1 MKTEQPQTIYL
12 KDYKPSDY
20 LISHM
25 ELDFKLAATATQ
37 THATLSIKP
46 NNQTGAPLVLN
57 GEELKLVSIA
67 INGTALNDTEY
78 SHKSDSLTIHNPPT
92 APFTLTTLAESD
104 PQANTSLSG
113 LYLTH
118 DTYCTQCEA
127 EGFRKI
133 TFSLDRPDVLST
145 YNVRVEGDK
154 TKCPILLSNG
164 NLIEQGDVEGNV
176 SLHYAIWQDPHPK
189 PTYLFALVAGDLDY
203 LSDSYLTADGKNVAL
218 NIYVERGNKAK
229 AEYAMGAL
237 KRSFKWDE
245 DRFGRIY
252 DLDIFNIVAVP
263 HFNMG
268 AMENKGLN
276 VFNDKYILA
285 SKETASDMD
294 FELIESVIGHEY
306 FHNWTGNRITC
317 RDWFQLCLKEG
328 LTVFR
333 DVEFTSDLRSRSVKR
348 IDDVKG
354 LRAGQFAE
362 DAGPMAHPC
371 RPDSFIEINN
381 FYTATVYRKGAEVV
395 RALYSL
401 VGKDGFRASMDYYF
415 ENYDGQAAT
424 VKDFLYCFEQV
435 TGRDLTQFE
444 IWYSQAGTP
453 NLKYSTEY
461 NAQAQTYT
469 LTIEQSC
476 KPTPGQDVKQ
486 DYHMPIKLGLLA
498 QDGSDMPLILNGKP
512 VANGMVEI
520 TQAKTTFTFEHINQ
534 PPVLSFLRDF
544 SVPVNVQT
552 ESSIDDLIFLMANDN
567 DPFNRWQAGQ
577 SVAMQAILALVN
589 GADEAEILDGRF
601 AASINKSINDQ
612 SLDAALRALILTLPS
627 LPEIGLK
634 IGSDIDYNA
643 IHAARETLA
652 NHIAAENQAD
662 MLRLY
667 QQFNQDQSFEPDAK
681 GAGVRAFR
689 NALLRDLNKLNDKK
703 HQTLLVSHY
712 KNANNMVDMMGSLS
726 VMTNLDGF
734 DATPYVSDFYEKFKQ
749 DHLVIDKWF
758 ALQGRAI
765 NTQTLKAVKKL
776 TKHEKFSFETPNNV
790 YSLIGSFVS
799 GNPVGF
805 HALDGS
811 GYDFLADTIIKLDR
825 TNPQIAARM
834 LTPLRSWKS
843 LEPKRQKLAKL
854 ALEKIVDVNNLSA
867 DTFEIA
873 SKSLNF

>member
-20 LISHM
+20 LITHI

-37 THATLSIKP
+37 THAMLSIKP
-46 NNQTGAPLVLN
+46 NNQTAAPLVLN
-57 GEELKLVSIA
+57 GEGLKLTSIA
-67 INGTALNDTEY
+67 INDVALTDSEY
-78 SHKSDSLTIHNPPT
+78 SYKDDFLTIHTPPT
-92 APFTLTTLAESD
+92 KPFTLTTLALSNPE
-104 PQANTSLSG
+104 ANTSLSG

-164 NLIEQGDVEGNV
+164 NLIEQGNVEGSDN
-176 SLHYAIWQDPHPK
+176 LHYAIWQDPHPK
-189 PTYLFALVAGDLDY
+189 PTYLFALVAGDLDC
-203 LSDSYLTADGKNVAL
+203 LSDSYLTANGNNVAL
-218 NIYVERGNKAK
+218 NIYVERGNKDK

-245 DRFGRIY
+245 ERFGRIY

-285 SKETASDMD
+285 SKETATDMD
-294 FELIESVIGHEY
+294 FELIEAVIGHEY

-333 DVEFTSDLRSRSVKR
+333 DAEFTSDLRSRAVKR

-424 VKDFLYCFEQV
+424 VKDFLFCFEQV

-453 NLKYSTEY
+453 SLNYTTQY
-461 NAQAQTYT
+461 NEQAKTYA

-476 KPTPGQDVKQ
+476 KPTPGQDVKH

-498 QDGSDMPLILNGKP
+498 KDGSDMPLIIDGKA
-512 VANGMVEI
+512 VDNGMVEI
-520 TQAKTTFTFEHINQ
+520 TKAITTFTFENITEQ
-534 PPVLSFLRDF
+534 PVLSFLRDF
-544 SVPVNVQT
+544 SVPVNVDT
-552 ESSIDDLIFLMANDN
+552 ESSIDDLLFLMANDN

-577 SVAMQAILALVN
+577 SVAMQAIVALVN
-589 GADEAEILDGRF
+589 GAPEADILDGRF
-601 AASINKSINDQ
+601 AASINKSINDKN
-612 SLDAALRALILTLPS
+612 LDAALRALILTLPS

-634 IGSDIDYNA
+634 IGENIDYST
-643 IHAARETLA
+643 IHNARESLA
-652 NHIAAENQAD
+652 KHIATQNQAD
-662 MLRLY
+662 MLQLY
-667 QQFNQDQSFEPDAK
+667 QQFNQDQSFEPDAN
-681 GAGVRAFR
+681 GAGVRSFR
-689 NALLRDLNKLNDKK
+689 NALLRDLNKSDDAKY
-703 HQTLLVSHY
+703 QDLLVSHY
-712 KNANNMVDMMGSLS
+712 NQANNMVDMMGSLS
-726 VMTNLDGF
+726 IMTNLDGF
-734 DATPYVSDFYEKFKQ
+734 DATQYVADFYEKFKH

-765 NTQTLKAVKKL
+765 NSQTLKAVKKL
-776 TKHEKFSFETPNNV
+776 TEHEKFSFETPNNV
-790 YSLIGSFVS
+790 YSLIGAFTS
-799 GNPVGF
+799 GNPVAF
-805 HALDGS
+805 HAADGS
-811 GYDFLADTIIKLDR
+811 GYNFLADTIIKLDR
-825 TNPQIAARM
+825 INAQIAARM

-843 LEPKRQKLAKL
+843 LEPKRQKLAKQ
-854 ALEKIVDVNNLSA
+854 ALEKIVDVNNLST

>member
-20 LISHM
+20 LISHI
-25 ELDFKLAATATQ
+25 ELDFKLAANQTQ
-37 THATLSIKP
+37 THAVLSIKP

-57 GEELKLVSIA
+57 GEDLKLITIA
-67 INGTALNDTEY
+67 INGAALKTNEY
-78 SHKSDSLTIHNPPT
+78 GHKDNFLTIHNPPT
-92 APFTLTTLAESD
+92 KPFTLTTLAETN
-104 PQANTSLSG
+104 PEANTSLSG

-145 YNVRVEGDK
+145 YNVRLEANK
-154 TKCPILLSNG
+154 NHCPILLSNG
-164 NLIEQGDVEGNV
+164 NLIEQGAVKGKTN
-176 SLHYAIWQDPHPK
+176 SHYAIWQDPHPK

-203 LSDSYLTADGKNVAL
+203 LSDSYLTADGNNVAL

-245 DRFGRIY
+245 ERFGRIY

-285 SKETASDMD
+285 SAETATDMD
-294 FELIESVIGHEY
+294 FELIEAVIGHEY

-333 DVEFTSDLRSRSVKR
+333 DAEFTSDLRSRAVKR

-371 RPDSFIEINN
+371 RPDSFIEIDN

-415 ENYDGQAAT
+415 ENFDGQAAT
-424 VKDFLYCFEQV
+424 VKDFLNCFEQV

-453 NLKYSTEY
+453 TLKYSTIY
-461 NAQAQTYT
+461 NEQAQTYA

-476 KPTPGQDVKQ
+476 KPTPGQEQKHN
-486 DYHMPIKLGLLA
+486 YHMPIKLGLLA
-498 QDGSDMPLILNGKP
+498 KDGTDMPLIIAGKP

-520 TQAKTTFTFEHINQ
+520 TEAKTTFTFEQITEK
-534 PPVLSFLRDF
+534 PVISFLRDF
-544 SVPVNVQT
+544 SVPVNVETQT
-552 ESSIDDLIFLMANDN
+552 DIDDLLFLMANDN

-577 SVAMQAILALVN
+577 SVAMQAIISLIN
-589 GADEAEILDGRF
+589 GAPEADILDGRL
-601 AASINKSINDQ
+601 ATAICKSINNKG
-612 SLDAALRALILTLPS
+612 LDAALRALILTLPS

-634 IGSDIDYNA
+634 VGKNIDYSA
-643 IHAARETLA
+643 IHAARESLA
-652 NHIAAENQAD
+652 THIATQNQAD
-662 MLRLY
+662 MLKLY
-667 QQFNQDQSFEPDAK
+667 QQFNQDQNFEPDAK

-689 NALLRDLNKLNDKK
+689 NALLRDLNKIDNTD
-703 HQTLLVSHY
+703 HQALLVSHY

-726 VMTNLDGF
+726 VMTNLAGF
-734 DATPYVSDFYEKFKQ
+734 DAAAYVNDFYQKFKH

-765 NTQTLKAVKKL
+765 NQQTLAAVKKL
-776 TKHEKFSFETPNNV
+776 TTHEQFSFETPNNV

-805 HALDGS
+805 HAQDGS
-811 GYDFLADTIIKLDR
+811 GYEFLADTIIKLDR
-825 TNPQIAARM
+825 FNPQIAARM

-843 LEPKRQKLAKL
+843 LEPKRQELAKQ
-854 ALEKIVDVNNLSA
+854 ALEKIIDVNNLSA
-867 DTFEIA
+867 NTFEIA